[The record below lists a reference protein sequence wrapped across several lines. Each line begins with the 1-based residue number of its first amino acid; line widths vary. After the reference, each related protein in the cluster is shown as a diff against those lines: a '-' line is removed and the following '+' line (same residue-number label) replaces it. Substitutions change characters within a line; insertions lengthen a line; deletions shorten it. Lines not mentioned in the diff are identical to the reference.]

1 MIISGWDLKIK
12 NPSFSSEKAG
22 ACYLMSE
29 PSYLRPFAATL
40 EDFTSKMC

>member
-1 MIISGWDLKIK
+1 MGIVLENAETQLSR
-12 NPSFSSEKAG
+12 EKAG